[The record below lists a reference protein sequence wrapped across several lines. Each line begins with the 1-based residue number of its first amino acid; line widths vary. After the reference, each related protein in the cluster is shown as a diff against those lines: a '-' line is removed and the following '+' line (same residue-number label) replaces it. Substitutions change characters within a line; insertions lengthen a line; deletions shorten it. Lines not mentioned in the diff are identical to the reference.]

1 MLQKEHKMLTTA
13 LQYAEKAEKLCVLP
27 DVYLR
32 LQEMMDDE
40 QSTLAD
46 IAGIIALDPALT
58 SKLLKVA
65 NSALFNFPR
74 EIGTISKALAVLGIN
89 EVRNLINTYGVTSA
103 FATIDTSIIDMDRFW
118 EVSVD
123 CALLCKYLAQKKN
136 IKNAKGLFVSGL
148 LHNIGELVVMQTD
161 PKKAQYCQ
169 DYDKNETPWQRQQ
182 DVFGFTYAD
191 CSAELLNLWQ
201 LPQSIISPIEQY
213 HQAYSEDKDEAI
225 SLLYICT
232 RLALLNSHPGMYSKK
247 SFVGQ
252 HIMDDLGITFDD
264 LDEAVNF
271 CNIEGMTI
279 LSALSLKA

>member
-1 MLQKEHKMLTTA
+1 MRTTA
-13 LQYAEKAEKLCVLP
+13 LQYAQKAEELCVLP

-46 IAGIIALDPALT
+46 IANIIALDPTLT

-74 EIGTISKALAVLGIN
+74 EIDTISRALAILGVN
-89 EVRNLINTYGVTSA
+89 EVHNLINTYGVTSA
-103 FATIDTSIIDMDRFW
+103 FSAVDTRIIDMDRFW

-123 CALLCKYLAQKKN
+123 CALLCKYLAQKKH
-136 IKNAKGLFVSGL
+136 IKNSKGLFVSGL
-148 LHNIGELVVMQTD
+148 LHNIGELVVMQID

-169 DYDKNETPWQRQQ
+169 QYDKDETPWQRQQ

-191 CSAELLNLWQ
+191 CSAKLLNLWQ
-201 LPQSIISPIEQY
+201 LPHNIISPIEQY
-213 HQAYSEDKDEAI
+213 HNAYNEEKDQVTA
-225 SLLYICT
+225 LLYICT

-247 SFVGQ
+247 SFIGQ
-252 HIMDDLGITFDD
+252 HIMEDLGVTFDD
-264 LDEAVNF
+264 LDEALNF
-271 CNIEGMTI
+271 CNIEGLSIM
-279 LSALSLKA
+279 SALSLKT

>member
-1 MLQKEHKMLTTA
+1 MPTTA
-13 LQYAEKAEKLCVLP
+13 LEYAEKAEKICVLP

-32 LQEMMDDE
+32 LKELMDDE
-40 QSTLAD
+40 KATLAD
-46 IAGIIALDPALT
+46 IANIIALDPALS

-74 EIGTISKALAVLGIN
+74 EIDTISKAISILGIE
-89 EVRNLINTYGVTSA
+89 EVHNLINTYGVTEA
-103 FATIDTSIIDMDRFW
+103 FSSVNNNVIDMDRFW

-123 CALLCKYLAQKKN
+123 CALLCKYLAQKKG

-148 LHNIGELVVMQTD
+148 LHNIGELVVMQFE

-169 DYDKNETPWQRQQ
+169 GYNKDETPWQRQQ
-182 DVFGFTYAD
+182 AVFGFTYAD

-201 LPQSIISPIEQY
+201 LPQSIITPIEQY
-213 HQAYSEDKDEAI
+213 HQAYSEDKSEAI

-247 SFVGQ
+247 LFVGQ
-252 HIMDDLGITFDD
+252 HVMQDLAITLDD
-264 LDEAVNF
+264 LDEAINF
-271 CNIEGMTI
+271 CNGEGIAI
-279 LSALSLKA
+279 LSALKLKS

>member
-1 MLQKEHKMLTTA
+1 MLTTA
-13 LQYAEKAEKLCVLP
+13 LEYAEKAEKLCVLP

-32 LQEMMDDE
+32 LKEMMDDE
-40 QSTLAD
+40 QSTLVD
-46 IAGIIALDPALT
+46 IANIIALDPALS
-58 SKLLKVA
+58 SKLLNVA

-74 EIGTISKALAVLGIN
+74 EIDSISRAISILGTD
-89 EVRNLINTYGVTSA
+89 EVHNLINTYGATTAFSA
-103 FATIDTSIIDMDRFW
+103 IDTSIIDMDRFW
-118 EVSVD
+118 EISVD
-123 CALLCKYLAQKKN
+123 CALLCKFLAQKKG

-148 LHNIGELVVMQTD
+148 LHNIGELVVMQSD

-169 DYDKNETPWQRQQ
+169 GYDKNETPWQRQK

-191 CSAELLNLWQ
+191 CSAQLLNLWQ

-213 HQAYSEDKDEAI
+213 HQAYNEDKDEAV

-252 HIMDDLGITFDD
+252 HVMEDLGITLAD

-271 CNIEGMTI
+271 CNIEGMAI
-279 LSALSLKA
+279 ISALKLKT

>member
-1 MLQKEHKMLTTA
+1 MLMTA

-32 LQEMMDDE
+32 LKEMMDDE
-40 QSTLAD
+40 QSSLAD
-46 IAGIIALDPALT
+46 IANVIALDPALS

-74 EIGTISKALAVLGIN
+74 EVDSISRAISILGTS
-89 EVRNLINTYGVTSA
+89 EVHNLINTYGVTSA
-103 FATIDTSIIDMDRFW
+103 FSSIDTGIIDMDRFW
-118 EVSVD
+118 EISVD
-123 CALLCKYLAQKKN
+123 CALLCKFLARKKG
-136 IKNAKGLFVSGL
+136 IKSSKSIFVSGL
-148 LHNIGELVVMQTD
+148 LHNIGELVVMQSD

-169 DYDKNETPWQRQQ
+169 GYDKNETPWQRQQ

-201 LPQSIISPIEQY
+201 LPQSIISPIKQF
-213 HQAYSEDKDEAI
+213 HQAYSEERSDVV

-247 SFVGQ
+247 LFVGQ
-252 HIMDDLGITFDD
+252 HVMQDLGITLND

-271 CNIEGMTI
+271 CNVEGLAI
-279 LSALSLKA
+279 ISALKLKA

>member
-1 MLQKEHKMLTTA
+1 MLATA

-32 LQEMMDDE
+32 LKEMMDDE
-40 QSTLAD
+40 QSTLTD
-46 IAGIIALDPALT
+46 IANIIALDPALS
-58 SKLLKVA
+58 SKLLNVA

-74 EIGTISKALAVLGIN
+74 EIDSISRAIAVLGIN
-89 EVRNLINTYGVTSA
+89 EVHNLINTYGVTTAFSA
-103 FATIDTSIIDMDRFW
+103 IDTKIIDMDRFW
-118 EVSVD
+118 EISVD
-123 CALLCKYLAQKKN
+123 CALLCKFLAQKKG

-148 LHNIGELVVMQTD
+148 LHNIGELVVMQSD

-169 DYDKNETPWQRQQ
+169 GYDKDETPWQRQK

-191 CSAELLNLWQ
+191 CSAQLLNLWQ
-201 LPQSIISPIEQY
+201 LPKSIISPIEQY

-252 HIMDDLGITFDD
+252 HVMEDLGITLED
-264 LDEAVNF
+264 LDEAVSF
-271 CNIEGMTI
+271 CNIEGMAI
-279 LSALSLKA
+279 MSALKLKT